1 MVLRVDGSVNSINFD
16 LEEFIFSLN
25 ISKMRILLNEL
36 FVSGLELVEIDLKIL
51 IVSFKLSVLINDSLL
66 IIDLTLLVIDNLFLI
81 SNLLS

>member
-66 IIDLTLLVIDNLFLI
+66 IIDLTLLVIDDLFLI